1 MFRKEPV
8 RATAACE
15 MDRPRLLRELSF
27 RGFCRRAFSSCSAGG
42 DYSISWGIVRI
53 VRCPGRR
60 VWRWNEEKM
69 QPLMMDVVDRT
80 CRLIH
85 RLWDEA
91 DGGVILFSLA
101 ERDCALHWQAPR
113 CGASNY

>member
-1 MFRKEPV
+1 
-8 RATAACE
+8 
-15 MDRPRLLRELSF
+15 
-27 RGFCRRAFSSCSAGG
+27 
-42 DYSISWGIVRI
+42 
-53 VRCPGRR
+53 
-60 VWRWNEEKM
+60 M

-101 ERDCALHWQAPR
+101 ERDRALRWQAPTLR
-113 CGASNY
+113 SQ